1 MYPVLLAASISKWAA
16 DYREYIQ
23 NLDWTQVATVVVAG
37 IGIVLAVLIV
47 FIFIFKAFG
56 LAMEKGNGAGQKN
69 K

>member
-47 FIFIFKAFG
+47 FIFIFKAF
-56 LAMEKGNGAGQKN
+56 
-69 K
+69 

>member
-56 LAMEKGNGAGQKN
+56 LAMEKGNGAGF
-69 K
+69 